1 VLVINK
7 IIKRRNNNMKKSI
20 QKYLLTWLTHLPIS
34 AISLRASIALAG
46 VDVGMSH
53 SKCNVEG

>member
-1 VLVINK
+1 
-7 IIKRRNNNMKKSI
+7 MKKSI